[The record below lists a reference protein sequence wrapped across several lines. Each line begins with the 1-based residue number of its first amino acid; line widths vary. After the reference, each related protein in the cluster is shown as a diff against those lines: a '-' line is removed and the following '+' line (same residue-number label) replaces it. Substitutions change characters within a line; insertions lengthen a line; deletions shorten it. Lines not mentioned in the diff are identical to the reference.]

1 MQQPKDFEILD
12 NMAEIIMIENETGI
26 LKYVNKA
33 FCGCHGVTAEEAVG
47 KSCFDFILPED
58 REVSHMEK
66 VVTPENPYYRIEGR
80 SKRADGT
87 IIWLQYVGR
96 AYFDDQ
102 GKLTEFQE
110 IGVDITNWKKKIED
124 SARELIKTSKWINEM
139 EPSVRGRQRE
149 QKSESD
155 SRIFPALY
163 RFSDIDTSSRKMKT
177 LITYAKSVA
186 AGDATI
192 LIEGESGTGKEL
204 FAQAIHNAGRRARGP
219 FVAINCGAVPG
230 ELIGSEFFG
239 YAEGAFTGASKGG
252 KPGKFEMAS
261 GGTLFLDE
269 IGEMPLKQQVAL
281 LRVLETRTVSRI
293 GDIRQIPVDVR
304 IICATNKSLYKEVKE
319 NRFRRDLYYRL
330 NVIHLH
336 IPPLRERKEDIA
348 ILMERFLEKHGASYF
363 NLENIFTEERKKAF
377 YEYDWPG
384 NVRELQNVLERLL
397 YMPNDGAGAG
407 VLPVPLS
414 KEVERE
420 KAEQTEK
427 AMLWRLMREYE
438 GNISM
443 VARKMQISRNT
454 LYKKLRKYD
463 IRNESK
469 KLE

>member
-58 REVSHMEK
+58 REVCNMEK

-163 RFSDIDTSSRKMKT
+163 
-177 LITYAKSVA
+177 
-186 AGDATI
+186 
-192 LIEGESGTGKEL
+192 
-204 FAQAIHNAGRRARGP
+204 
-219 FVAINCGAVPG
+219 
-230 ELIGSEFFG
+230 
-239 YAEGAFTGASKGG
+239 
-252 KPGKFEMAS
+252 
-261 GGTLFLDE
+261 
-269 IGEMPLKQQVAL
+269 
-281 LRVLETRTVSRI
+281 
-293 GDIRQIPVDVR
+293 
-304 IICATNKSLYKEVKE
+304 
-319 NRFRRDLYYRL
+319 
-330 NVIHLH
+330 
-336 IPPLRERKEDIA
+336 
-348 ILMERFLEKHGASYF
+348 
-363 NLENIFTEERKKAF
+363 
-377 YEYDWPG
+377 
-384 NVRELQNVLERLL
+384 
-397 YMPNDGAGAG
+397 
-407 VLPVPLS
+407 
-414 KEVERE
+414 
-420 KAEQTEK
+420 
-427 AMLWRLMREYE
+427 
-438 GNISM
+438 
-443 VARKMQISRNT
+443 
-454 LYKKLRKYD
+454 
-463 IRNESK
+463 
-469 KLE
+469 

>member
-1 MQQPKDFEILD
+1 MQQPKAFEILD
-12 NMAEIIMIENETGI
+12 NMAEIVMIENEAGK

-58 REVSHMEK
+58 REVCNMEK
-66 VVTPENPYYRIEGR
+66 VVTPENPNYRIEGR

-96 AYFDDQ
+96 DYFDDQ

-124 SARELIKTSKWINEM
+124 SARELIKTSKWIDEIGQ
-139 EPSVRGRQRE
+139 SVGGRQKE
-149 QKSESD
+149 PKSEMD
-155 SRIFPALY
+155 SRLFPALY
-163 RFSDIDTSSRKMKT
+163 RFSDIDTSNRKMKT
-177 LITYAKSVA
+177 LITYARAVA

-204 FAQAIHNAGRRARGP
+204 FAQAIHNASRRARGP

-269 IGEMPLKQQVAL
+269 IGEMPLSQQVTL

-319 NRFRRDLYYRL
+319 KRFRRDLYYRL
-330 NVIHLH
+330 NVIHLQ
-336 IPPLRERKEDIA
+336 IPPLRERKEDLDLLIK
-348 ILMERFLEKHGASYF
+348 RFLEKHGASYF
-363 NLENIFTEERKKAF
+363 NLENLFTEERKKAF

-384 NVRELQNVLERLL
+384 NVRELQNVIERLL
-397 YMPNDGAGAG
+397 YMPCGRSDAGI
-407 VLPVPLS
+407 LPEPLS
-414 KEVERE
+414 IEAEKET
-420 KAEQTEK
+420 AEQAEEE
-427 AMLWRLMREYE
+427 MLHRLMGEYE

-463 IRNESK
+463 IWH
-469 KLE
+469 